1 MIVKLDEQML
11 RAIGFNTTSI
21 VALRHMMRQIGIQ
34 EHGTTLP
41 EVAGQTDAL
50 TPIVNGLVITI
61 TATNVT
67 VAELGVEAT
76 EHRAPDANLQHR
88 LADLE
93 AALDQSRLDCAGLL
107 RAVEEAAINGEER
120 DGQIAALARR
130 ILQLE
135 DAQQ

>member
-11 RAIGFNTTSI
+11 RAIGFDNASI
-21 VALRHMMRQIGIQ
+21 IALRHLMRQIGIQ

-41 EVAGQTDAL
+41 EVAGQADAL
-50 TPIVNGLVITI
+50 TPVVNGLVITI

-76 EHRAPDANLQHR
+76 EHRAPDANVQHR
-88 LADLE
+88 LAELE
-93 AALDQSRLDCAGLL
+93 AALDQSRLDCSGLR

-120 DGQIAALARR
+120 DGQMAALARR
-130 ILQLE
+130 ISQLE
-135 DAQQ
+135 DRHQ